1 VFIRFAVRRRDRD
14 SGVEAGALQAAY
26 ALRDDP
32 DVANGDREA
41 LGDVLR
47 WFEKH
52 LDTPERFNRT
62 RSKGYDRRQTRGI
75 AWFKDSAS
83 EHLAQMYALKVLLE
97 RYGHFVD
104 VLQESHIGYV
114 VWEDAHQAIAEPF
127 KDTRT
132 G

>member
-1 VFIRFAVRRRDRD
+1 MFIRFAVRKRDRD

-26 ALRDDP
+26 ALLDDP
-32 DVANGDREA
+32 DVAVGDREA
-41 LGDVLR
+41 LRDGLH
-47 WFEKH
+47 WLEKH
-52 LDTPERFNRT
+52 LETPERFNRT
-62 RSKGYDRRQTRGI
+62 RSKGYDRRKTGGI

-83 EHLAQMYALKVLLE
+83 EHLAQMYALKFLLE
-97 RYGHFVD
+97 RYGHFVE

-114 VWEDAHQAIAEPF
+114 VWEDAHQVIAEPF

>member
-1 VFIRFAVRRRDRD
+1 MFIRFAVRKRHRE

-32 DVANGDREA
+32 HVASGDREA
-41 LGDVLR
+41 LADALGWL
-47 WFEKH
+47 ENH
-52 LDTPERFNRT
+52 LETPERFNRT
-62 RSKGYDRRQTRGI
+62 RSKGYYRRQTRGI

-83 EHLAQMYALKVLLE
+83 EHLAHMYALKALLE

-104 VLQESHIGYV
+104 VLQESRIGYV
-114 VWEDAHQAIAEPF
+114 VWEDAHQVIAEPF